1 MITSPSRR
9 SAFFVLI
16 FLAMFLVATGYGQ
29 TIRTPPPGSAERKA
43 IMDQIR
49 VPCEKDLKQK
59 VVFKVDLLKI
69 SGEWAAARVTP
80 VRPDGGQIDYR
91 KTKYK
96 EAFEAD
102 AFESNGEAFL
112 RKMNGMWK
120 LLHWRFGGTDTEL
133 IEWVREA
140 GAPEAIAEV
149 D

>member
-1 MITSPSRR
+1 MSTSPSRR
-9 SAFFVLI
+9 SFVVLI
-16 FLAMFLVATGYGQ
+16 LLSLFYVSAGYGQ
-29 TIRTPPPGSAERKA
+29 TVRTPPPGSAERKA

-59 VVFKVDLLKI
+59 VIFQVNLLKI
-69 SGEWAAARVTP
+69 SGEFAAVRVTP
-80 VRPDGGQIDYR
+80 VRPDGGAINYR

-96 EAFEAD
+96 EAFEND

-112 RKMNGMWK
+112 RKMNGTWK